1 MPPLDPFLEIH
12 MKSRMSFI
20 VLPLIAVLA
29 LTACDKRS
37 ASKDTSPKTTNVA
50 KADEPDWCAEHG
62 VPESVC
68 TKCHP
73 NLIAAFKQKGD
84 WCKEH
89 NVPESQCVQCD
100 PSLKEKFEAMAP
112 KK

>member
-1 MPPLDPFLEIH
+1 
-12 MKSRMSFI
+12 MKNRI
-20 VLPLIAVLA
+20 VLLGLLVPLVAGLCI
-29 LTACDKRS
+29 TAGYY
-37 ASKDTSPKTTNVA
+37 SKKPSTAKPDSTKTAAVA
-50 KADEPDWCAEHG
+50 KTDEGDWCAEHG

-73 NLIAAFKQKGD
+73 KLIAGFKRKGD

-89 NVPESQCVQCD
+89 NVPESQCIQCD

-112 KK
+112 KPGK

>member
-1 MPPLDPFLEIH
+1 
-12 MKSRMSFI
+12 MKNP
-20 VLPLIAVLA
+20 VALLLTLPLVAA
-29 LTACDKRS
+29 LTLASCD
-37 ASKDTSPKTTNVA
+37 SKKPPTSDGKTAKTTA
-50 KADEPDWCAEHG
+50 RADEPDWCAEHG

-73 NLIAAFKQKGD
+73 NLIAEFKQKGD

-100 PSLKEKFEAMAP
+100 PTLKAKFEAMVP